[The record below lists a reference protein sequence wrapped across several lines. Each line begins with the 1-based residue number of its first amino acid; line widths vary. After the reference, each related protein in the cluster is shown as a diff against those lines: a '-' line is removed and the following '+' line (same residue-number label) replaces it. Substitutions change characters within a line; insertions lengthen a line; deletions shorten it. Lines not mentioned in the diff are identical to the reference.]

1 MTKCASPLT
10 TYRSCISSAPITLE
24 DWEVL
29 KKCEDVLGNLK
40 RCSERVVSESKKKDQ
55 VMGGKVEARD
65 QARFLMKGHFDGA

>member
-1 MTKCASPLT
+1 M
-10 TYRSCISSAPITLE
+10 
-24 DWEVL
+24 